1 MSVKKKGI
9 DISVWQGNIN
19 AGRVKNSG
27 IEFVILREGYRQ
39 AVDSRFFENASSIA
53 ITVIP
58 ARFPA
63 RIPAGISSNTR
74 QREGSV

>member
-39 AVDSRFFENASSIA
+39 AVDSDFLKM
-53 ITVIP
+53 
-58 ARFPA
+58 
-63 RIPAGISSNTR
+63 
-74 QREGSV
+74 